1 MKKLIIGV
9 EVSIIF
15 SLIVFAFNNYKKSE
29 EEKMPK
35 SDKYQV
41 ATFAGGCF
49 WCVEESFEDLDGV
62 IEAISGYT
70 GGFVENPTYEQVC
83 SGNTGHYEAVQVIYD
98 PDKISYE
105 ELLKFFWKTID
116 PTDPEG
122 QFADRGI
129 QYKTA
134 IFYHNEEQ
142 KRIAEE
148 SKRKLEQSGLFDKPI
163 ATEIKPATKFY
174 KAEDYHQDFYKKN
187 PERYYPY
194 KELSG
199 RKHFTETFG
208 KKLFEKLNENWSTY
222 KLV

>member
-1 MKKLIIGV
+1 MKKFFTAI
-9 EVSIIF
+9 IIF
-15 SLIVFAFNNYKKSE
+15 SISILITSFVFNKKDEKTKENN
-29 EEKMPK
+29 M
-35 SDKYQV
+35 SDKYEI

-49 WCVEESFEDLDGV
+49 WCVEETFEDLDGV
-62 IEAISGYT
+62 LEAVSGYT

-98 PDKISYE
+98 PEKITYE

-116 PTDPEG
+116 PTDSEG
-122 QFADRGI
+122 QFADKGS

-148 SKRKLEQSGLFDKPI
+148 SKRKLEQSGLFNKPI

-174 KAEDYHQDFYKKN
+174 KAEEYHQDFYKKS

-199 RKHFTETFG
+199 RKKFIEIFG
-208 KKLFEKLNENWSTY
+208 KEVFKKLNEE
-222 KLV
+222 